1 MVGALGSASFDTEI
15 RNPAW
20 PQADVDYI
28 QDTALSGGVGFKVP
42 ATDLRL
48 GAAIKMVQRT
58 SLTDTYTAADIA
70 DENFEDRVEED
81 QETGTGVSLDVGA
94 IYTLPFWK
102 VVDTDLA
109 LVVQNLP
116 EMDMGDAKDINTQA
130 NFGLA
135 VSKSFAK
142 FKLVGTLDYRDIF
155 MNLEEDADIG
165 KRLHIGLEL
174 KTPVFFAIRTGF
186 NQGYWSAGASL
197 DFRIVRLDFATYA
210 EEVGAYAGQRKD
222 QRYIGQITIGW

>member
-1 MVGALGSASFDTEI
+1 
-15 RNPAW
+15 
-20 PQADVDYI
+20 
-28 QDTALSGGVGFKVP
+28 
-42 ATDLRL
+42 
-48 GAAIKMVQRT
+48 
-58 SLTDTYTAADIA
+58 
-70 DENFEDRVEED
+70 
-81 QETGTGVSLDVGA
+81 
-94 IYTLPFWK
+94 
-102 VVDTDLA
+102 
-109 LVVQNLP
+109 
-116 EMDMGDAKDINTQA
+116 MDMGDAKDINTQA

-165 KRLHIGLEL
+165 KRLHLGLEL
-174 KTPVFFAIRTGF
+174 KTPVFFAIKTGF

-197 DFRIVRLDFATYA
+197 DFRIVRLDFAAYA